1 MRPFVFTFI
10 LLLFSAGALGQSDTS
25 AFRDLSKIVG
35 KSESVYE
42 AQDHSQMAD
51 SLFKEEDT
59 SMRNLL
65 PLGTTVTYKNGYF
78 VSLGNKSTDSLSLLL
93 NDNAESE
100 IWRSSPWDWT
110 LRENSST
117 GGIQYDALNPYLT
130 PELDGWQEFSR
141 SYLTMPNYHSASSP
155 RTDLTVLTGIG
166 GGQLF
171 GLKSMSP
178 VDSAKQLWVDY
189 LRSNALGLYR
199 NEGTDGHEL
208 QIKMRQ
214 DGVYKD
220 GKPTLPLH
228 GFEFSFFNAR
238 SGQNGGLDSP
248 GFFEG
253 NVPTLRRNFSVN
265 YDRGELYEERLR
277 FMYYRHLKD
286 ITIKAQLKSVAW
298 AVQNDLQQTEY
309 FWDSSS
315 VVPELESR
323 ALYYNDSLRL
333 TSAEL
338 VLHYDEILGEV
349 GENKVYYAIDAH
361 AGIENLVSNSGGWD
375 AFRSDSSIVTESFEK
390 LIQPYLRAQGT
401 LALQRGNVL
410 SFRGTYAVNLFG
422 FNAGGYDLR
431 SKVTVPKFAGDFSFS
446 VNLLHQPKMYRFEQL
461 YGYSYDFRDVEVAYF
476 KNEATV
482 DWNQGELWK
491 KELLLY
497 GARISGMRYL
507 ESFDEL
513 ATWDGAYARGQLG
526 LTSDRRGFNLSVQG
540 YAAYKS
546 SFGGFATPNWGGCTE
561 VNYKASVGN
570 RFEWKAGINVSV
582 EDAFY
587 TPTYL
592 VGVPI
597 WAMQNDHLAG
607 NYPWATAFFEARI
620 ANFIGAV
627 RVINA
632 LEGVAPYT
640 YYAFGSTPRSDRWV
654 QLSARW
660 TLFN

>member
-1 MRPFVFTFI
+1 MRPFLLTSIF
-10 LLLFSAGALGQSDTS
+10 LLFSAGALGQSDTS
-25 AFRDLSKIVG
+25 AYRDLSNIVG

-42 AQDHSQMAD
+42 VQDRSQIAD
-51 SLFKEEDT
+51 SLFKEENT
-59 SMRNLL
+59 SMRI
-65 PLGTTVTYKNGYF
+65 PIRVGTTVTYRNGYF
-78 VSLGNKSTDSLSLLL
+78 VSLDTQATDSLSLLL
-93 NDNAESE
+93 NNKAESE
-100 IWRSSPWDWT
+100 IWRSAPWDWT

-117 GGIQYDALNPYLT
+117 GGIQYDARNPYIA
-130 PELDGWQEFSR
+130 PELDGWHQLSR

-155 RTDLTVLTGIG
+155 RTDLTALTGIG
-166 GGQLF
+166 GGQIF
-171 GLKSMSP
+171 GVKIMSP
-178 VDSAKQLWVDY
+178 VDTAKQLWVDY

-208 QIKMRQ
+208 NIKMRQ

-220 GKPTLPLH
+220 GELSLPLH
-228 GFEFSFFNAR
+228 GFEFSFINAR
-238 SGQNGGLDSP
+238 SGQHGGLDSP
-248 GFFEG
+248 DFFEG
-253 NVPTLRRNFSVN
+253 NVPTLRRNFSVKN
-265 YDRGELYEERLR
+265 DRGDLYEERLR

-286 ITIKAQLKSVAW
+286 ITIKAQLKSAAW

-309 FWDSSS
+309 FWDSTSA
-315 VVPELESR
+315 VPELESR
-323 ALYYNDSLRL
+323 TLYFNDSLRL
-333 TSAEL
+333 TSAEV
-338 VLHYDEILGEV
+338 VLHYDENLGLV
-349 GENKVYYAIDAH
+349 GENKAYYAIQAH
-361 AGIENLVSNSGGWD
+361 AGIENLASNSGGWD
-375 AFRSDSSIVTESFEK
+375 AFRTDSSIVTESFEK

-401 LALQRGNVL
+401 LALQRGSVF
-410 SFRGTYAVNLFG
+410 SFRGTYAVHLLG
-422 FNAGGYDLR
+422 FNAGAYDLR
-431 SKVTVPKFAGDFSFS
+431 SKVSVPKFPGDFSFS
-446 VNLLHQPKMYRFEQL
+446 VNLLHQPRMYRFEQL
-461 YGYSYDFRDVEVAYF
+461 YGYSYDFRGVEVSYF
-476 KNEATV
+476 KNEVTV

-491 KELLLY
+491 KELLLH

-513 ATWDGAYARGQLG
+513 ATWDGTYARGQIG
-526 LTSDRRGFNLSVQG
+526 LTSDRKGFNLSVQG
-540 YAAYKS
+540 YGAYKS
-546 SFGGFATPNWGGCTE
+546 SFGGFATPNWGGFTE

-597 WAMQNDHLAG
+597 WAMQTDHLAG
-607 NYPWATAFFEARI
+607 SYPWATAFFEARI